1 LIARGARTLLIA
13 ATWAIR
19 TGPAVAQFQVPSL
32 PPPDPATLFANQ
44 CGVCH
49 SLNPADPPRQGPLLK
64 GVFGR
69 KAGSLSG
76 FKYSAGFA
84 TAGFIWDEPHLD
96 RWLTDPQSLIPGAVM
111 LYKQAD
117 PKIRLT
123 IIQYLKEQR

>member
-1 LIARGARTLLIA
+1 MGRSARALLIA
-13 ATWAIR
+13 ATWA
-19 TGPAVAQFQVPSL
+19 THAGSAGAQFQVPTL

-69 KAGSLSG
+69 RAGSLPG
-76 FKYSAGFA
+76 FKYSPGFA
-84 TAGFIWDEPHLD
+84 TAGFIWDEQHLD
-96 RWLTDPQSLIPGAVM
+96 RWLTDPQALISGAVM

-123 IIQYLKEQR
+123 IIRYLKEQS

>member
-1 LIARGARTLLIA
+1 MGQGIRALLIA
-13 ATWAIR
+13 ATC
-19 TGPAVAQFQVPSL
+19 AVCTNPTLAQFQVPAL

-49 SLNPADPPRQGPLLK
+49 SLNPADPPRQGPLLR
-64 GVFGR
+64 GVFDR
-69 KAGSLSG
+69 TAGSLRG
-76 FKYSAGFA
+76 FKYSPGFA

-96 RWLTDPQSLIPGAVM
+96 RWLTNPQALIPGAVM

-117 PKIRLT
+117 PKIRLA

>member
-1 LIARGARTLLIA
+1 MARGARTLLIG
-13 ATWAIR
+13 ATWAICAS
-19 TGPAVAQFQVPSL
+19 PAGAQFQDPSL
-32 PPPDPATLFANQ
+32 PPPDPATLFTNQ

-49 SLNPADPPRQGPLLK
+49 SLDPSDPPRQGPLLK

-69 KAGSLSG
+69 KAGSLPG
-76 FKYSAGFA
+76 FKYSPGFA

-117 PKIRLT
+117 PKVRLT
-123 IIQYLKEQR
+123 IIRYLKEQR